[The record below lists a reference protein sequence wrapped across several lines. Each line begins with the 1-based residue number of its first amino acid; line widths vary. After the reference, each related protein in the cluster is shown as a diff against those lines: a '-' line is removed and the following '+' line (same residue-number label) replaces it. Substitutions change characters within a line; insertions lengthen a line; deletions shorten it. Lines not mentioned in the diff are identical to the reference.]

1 MHAPRNASSTAG
13 ERCARER
20 HLTVV
25 RQEQALARMAAE
37 HERLRQEHAASC
49 LLLATLGRRHGP
61 LD

>member
-1 MHAPRNASSTAG
+1 MHASRIPSLTVG
-13 ERCARER
+13 ERCPRGQR
-20 HLTVV
+20 LGDP
-25 RQEQALARMAAE
+25 RQEQALARAAE